1 MRINCT
7 HHCFPNYSPEVGEE
21 LKRVARERA
30 SISNK
35 GHKKSD
41 AGSSDSSEK
50 QDDEPQPQPEPAKN
64 SLVSSKES
72 DSKLEPPPTR
82 QGEGGENNESGVLP
96 PSIEDEIDHIVAAI
110 SNKLRNISKEKR
122 DEVT

>member
-7 HHCFPNYSPEVGEE
+7 HCFPNYSPEVGEE

-41 AGSSDSSEK
+41 AGSSNPSEK
-50 QDDEPQPQPEPAKN
+50 QDEPESANNAGDVDLNKAAGK
-64 SLVSSKES
+64 SSK

-82 QGEGGENNESGVLP
+82 QGGENNESGVLP
-96 PSIEDEIDHIVAAI
+96 PSIEEEIDHIVAAI

>member
-1 MRINCT
+1 MCVFNCT
-7 HHCFPNYSPEVGEE
+7 HCFPNYSPEVGEE

-41 AGSSDSSEK
+41 AGSSNPSEK
-50 QDDEPQPQPEPAKN
+50 QDDEPQPQPAKN
-64 SLVSSKES
+64 SSVSSKES
-72 DSKLEPPPTR
+72 DSKLEPPLT
-82 QGEGGENNESGVLP
+82 QQGGENNESGVLP
-96 PSIEDEIDHIVAAI
+96 PSIEEEIDHIVAAI